1 MNKKEFTIVI
11 ADDHEIFLDGIQLV
25 LSLND
30 ELKVVG
36 VAKNGEELVKLVQK
50 HKPDLVLTDITMPE
64 LNGIEASKKIL
75 KISPQTKI
83 IVLTMHDDTNTY
95 EETMQAGAHGYFLK
109 KSGKPILENAI
120 KIVLEGGIFTLE
132 DNHS

>member
-1 MNKKEFTIVI
+1 MNKKIFSVVL
-11 ADDHEIFLDGIQLV
+11 ADDHEIFLDGIKLV
-25 LSLND
+25 LSLNE

-36 VAKNGEELVKLVQK
+36 VAKNGKELVKLVKQY
-50 HKPDLVLTDITMPE
+50 KPNLVLTDITMPE

-83 IVLTMHDDTNTY
+83 IVLTMHDDANTY
-95 EETMQAGAHGYFLK
+95 EETMQAGVHGYLLK
-109 KSGKPILENAI
+109 KSGKTILENAI
-120 KIVLEGGIFTLE
+120 KIVLKGGLFTLE